1 MNLVRALHFPG
12 FLVLNTSIVF
22 KPGSK
27 SSDCRL
33 KRRDKKNEGDVTN
46 GGLPTDGLLKAILL
60 LVLLGLASDR
70 PLDGLLS
77 DSVGKRVLGNLRPPV
92 AIMNFPIL
100 VIDPPARYVFIV
112 LPNGCHMFNPVL
124 YTEHL
129 PDSNLLVGLSSK
141 KGGNPKGLLTRL
153 VVVVAAPGLHKYI
166 DPPSIV
172 V

>member
-60 LVLLGLASDR
+60 LVFLSTDGLLKAILLLVFLGLASDR

-77 DSVGKRVLGNLRPPV
+77 DSVGKRVLGNLRPPKNCEM
-92 AIMNFPIL
+92 AN
-100 VIDPPARYVFIV
+100 
-112 LPNGCHMFNPVL
+112 
-124 YTEHL
+124 
-129 PDSNLLVGLSSK
+129 
-141 KGGNPKGLLTRL
+141 
-153 VVVVAAPGLHKYI
+153 
-166 DPPSIV
+166 
-172 V
+172 

>member
-46 GGLPTDGLLKAILL
+46 GGLTTDGLLKAILL
-60 LVLLGLASDR
+60 LVFLGLASDR

-77 DSVGKRVLGNLRPPV
+77 DSVGKRVLGNLRPPKNCEM
-92 AIMNFPIL
+92 AN
-100 VIDPPARYVFIV
+100 
-112 LPNGCHMFNPVL
+112 
-124 YTEHL
+124 
-129 PDSNLLVGLSSK
+129 
-141 KGGNPKGLLTRL
+141 
-153 VVVVAAPGLHKYI
+153 
-166 DPPSIV
+166 
-172 V
+172 